1 MSFSPTRRPAAGRP
15 TFALGFLLALAI
27 GLLAPIL
34 LSPSAASAADDDAGS
49 VAETVQSMSG
59 RGDRRDDRDQGADI
73 VGSAYAIT
81 PLNLRSGPGVD
92 FGVVLTMPAG
102 AEVVLSGD
110 EQDGFV
116 GVAYGDA
123 RGWASAQF
131 LSDAPLEASVEEPAA
146 VAEPAVAEPAAPAA
160 VGGDVV
166 SIVYAAAAAYGQDG
180 NALLA
185 VASCE
190 SGLNP
195 GAYNASS
202 GASGL
207 FQFLPGTWA
216 STPYGGSSVFDASAN
231 ANAAAWMWSMGRRGE
246 WVC

>member
-15 TFALGFLLALAI
+15 TFALGFLLALVI

-34 LSPSAASAADDDAGS
+34 LSPQAASAADDDPAS
-49 VAETVQSMSG
+49 VAEIVQDISG
-59 RGDRRDDRDQGADI
+59 RGDRRDDRDQGADV
-73 VGSAYAIT
+73 VGSAYTIA
-81 PLNLRSGPGVD
+81 PLNLRTGPGVGY
-92 FGVVLTMPAG
+92 GVLLTMPWG
-102 AEVVLSGD
+102 SEVVLSGD

-116 GVAYGDA
+116 GVGYGDA
-123 RGWASAQF
+123 HGWASAQF
-131 LSDAPLEASVEEPAA
+131 LSSTPVEAAVEEPAA
-146 VAEPAVAEPAAPAA
+146 VEPAAVAAPAAPAA

-166 SIVYAAAAAYGQDG
+166 SIIYGAAAAYGQDG

-190 SGLNP
+190 SGLDP